1 VEKEIII
8 YQEWGGLGDNL
19 AHTTI
24 PLLCKKY
31 GYDCYLSKH
40 NKFNNQETYD
50 LLYKDLNLPLT
61 DKIYPDWLHNY
72 PKPTSSDW
80 NHIRSIQLG
89 YGFPEAP
96 YSYPVIQYT
105 PKYIEELKDITL
117 VDLSGVHYFKYFKHI
132 FTSDKVKHLY
142 NKILSL
148 DTFDNILQIEKT
160 HQSAEEIIVT
170 KQKYL
175 IDSLYHYCD
184 ALFSCKDFITI
195 DSGQSNLAST
205 IKNQHLN
212 NKRLNI
218 YTIGLQKN
226 LPPNSYDSYFYNN
239 TNHIAL
245 DTGWMHKAIDY

>member
-1 VEKEIII
+1 MEKEIII

-105 PKYIEELKDITL
+105 PKYIEELKAGAGEYGGMDPLTSFLLTAYSLNELFGWITL
-117 VDLSGVHYFKYFKHI
+117 
-132 FTSDKVKHLY
+132 
-142 NKILSL
+142 N
-148 DTFDNILQIEKT
+148 TF
-160 HQSAEEIIVT
+160 SPVYSCCII
-170 KQKYL
+170 
-175 IDSLYHYCD
+175 
-184 ALFSCKDFITI
+184 
-195 DSGQSNLAST
+195 G
-205 IKNQHLN
+205 
-212 NKRLNI
+212 
-218 YTIGLQKN
+218 
-226 LPPNSYDSYFYNN
+226 
-239 TNHIAL
+239 IA
-245 DTGWMHKAIDY
+245 T